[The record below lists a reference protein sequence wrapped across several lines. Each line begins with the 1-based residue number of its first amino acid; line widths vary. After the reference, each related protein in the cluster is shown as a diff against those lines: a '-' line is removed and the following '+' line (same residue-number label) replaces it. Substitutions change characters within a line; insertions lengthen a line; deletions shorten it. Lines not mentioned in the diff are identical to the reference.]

1 MNDETVIL
9 DFEKAINLLDSVSNI
24 FKIDV
29 WIPSIQKYIPFK
41 EMEAK
46 QQKTLLAAAMDNSL
60 YNSSFS
66 KCFYEIIKQNLIETE
81 DFKKEDID
89 KLNIFD
95 KTSIAIHLRNKISD
109 KLKVSF
115 GEDTKVS
122 EYVDLKLILEKFK
135 TFDYKNN
142 IDISINNNDT
152 VITVTLRV
160 PSIKDEVV
168 YDEDVYKLFKNSN
181 NIKTEDD
188 VKTLVTEAFISEAS
202 KYISNICISSQNINF
217 EQLTLKQKI
226 QITERLSSTIMQQIL
241 EIVSEWKTLLD
252 GVLEVKYENYT
263 SNVKIDSVLFLN

>member
-1 MNDETVIL
+1 MSEETVIL
-9 DFEKAINLLDSVSNI
+9 DFDKAINLLDSVSNI
-24 FKIDV
+24 FKIDI
-29 WIPSIQKYIPFK
+29 WIPSIKKNIPFK

-66 KCFYEIIKQNLIETE
+66 KSFYEIIKQNLIESE
-81 DFKKEDID
+81 DFKKEDVD

-95 KTSIAIHLRNKISD
+95 KASIAIHLRNKISN

-115 GEDTKVS
+115 NEDKKVS

-135 TFDYKNN
+135 TFEYKDN
-142 IDISINNNDT
+142 IDISITNNDT
-152 VITVTLRV
+152 IIKVTLRV

-181 NIKTEDD
+181 NLKTEDD

-202 KYISNICISSQNINF
+202 KYISNICISSQEINF

-241 EIVSEWKTLLD
+241 EIVSDWKTILD
-252 GVLEVKYENYT
+252 NILEVKYEDYT